1 MTMEDK
7 IKMMEEM
14 MDLDEGILKPE
25 TVLEEIEEYDSFFK
39 LYLTTYVKK
48 NLDKRLTVAEL
59 ESFCTVQDIC
69 EYLG

>member
-1 MTMEDK
+1 MTLEDK

-14 MDLDEGILKPE
+14 MDLDEGILTPE

>member
-39 LYLTTYVKK
+39 LYLT
-48 NLDKRLTVAEL
+48 VAEL

>member
-14 MDLDEGILKPE
+14 MDLDEGILTPE